1 MQWDYI
7 IRDVLTQIFHADF
20 TSQVFS
26 HCDSCFSLASALPH
40 FSLDRGKDVI
50 PLQSNQSIDS
60 GRAFDWGRASSD
72 YAKYRDIYPQEFYQ
86 KILSLGLCRKGQ
98 KVLDLGTGT
107 GVLPRNLYPY
117 GAQFIGTDISEN
129 QIREARRLSKEA
141 GMQIDYLISP
151 AEELNFPPNT
161 FDTITA
167 CQCFFYFD
175 PVRLLPRLAN
185 MLKPGGRLGIF
196 YMAWLPEE
204 DPIAEASEDLILQ
217 YNPLWSGRGETRR
230 PIPLPSLKDTPFSLE
245 NSLLFDLQ
253 IPFTRE
259 SWNGRIKTCRGIG
272 ASLSEERCRAFEQ
285 EHLALLQ
292 RIAPPQFDIL
302 HYAAMAVLKRR
313 L

>member
-1 MQWDYI
+1 MQWNYI
-7 IRDVLTQIFHADF
+7 IRDVLTQTFHADF

-40 FSLDRGKDVI
+40 FSLDRGKVVI
-50 PLQSNQSIDS
+50 PLQPNQSIDS
-60 GRAFDWGRASSD
+60 GRAFDWERASSD

-98 KVLDLGTGT
+98 KVLELGTGT

-141 GMQIDYLISP
+141 GMRIEYLVSP
-151 AEELNFPPNT
+151 AEELDFPPHT
-161 FDTITA
+161 FDTVTA

-175 PVRLLPRLAN
+175 AARLLPRLAN

-217 YNPLWSGRGETRR
+217 YIHFGRAVG
-230 PIPLPSLKDTPFSLE
+230 KHAVPFPF
-245 NSLLFDLQ
+245 LL
-253 IPFTRE
+253 
-259 SWNGRIKTCRGIG
+259 
-272 ASLSEERCRAFEQ
+272 
-285 EHLALLQ
+285 
-292 RIAPPQFDIL
+292 
-302 HYAAMAVLKRR
+302 
-313 L
+313 